1 MSLSRIFCLLLPLT
15 LAAGCGDDAPTETVS
30 EQLGEYITQDFARF
44 STSDGFTIGGTWF
57 ASQDAPGR
65 LPVLILLHTRGT
77 NHTLWNPIVPD
88 VVLEGYRVLALDIRG
103 HGLSRDQNGVDRPI
117 SRFEDEDKAAMPLD
131 VGGAIGYIKSR
142 PDADSTRIG
151 VLGVIL
157 GANIAYVS
165 SGMYPELKAVVA
177 VSAESRPTATVLLG
191 EGIPSFDPH
200 GILYLAAFGD
210 GYAYTSSDALAAT
223 TRAPVRVVGYQ
234 GSASGVQVLNEEAA
248 RNEVMAWFR
257 EHLR

>member
-1 MSLSRIFCLLLPLT
+1 MSLFRILCLLLPLA
-15 LAAGCGDDAPTETVS
+15 LSVGCGDDAPTESES
-30 EQLGEYITQDFARF
+30 EQVGKYITQEFAQFR
-44 STSDGFTIGGTWF
+44 TSDGFTIGGTWF

-65 LPVLILLHTRGT
+65 LPVLILLHMRGA
-77 NHTLWNPIVPD
+77 NHALWDPIVPD
-88 VVLEGYRVLALDIRG
+88 FVQEGYRVLALDIRG
-103 HGLSRDQNGVDRPI
+103 HGLSRDQNGVDRPL

-165 SGMYPELKAVVA
+165 SGIYPEIKATVA
-177 VSAESRPTATVLLG
+177 VSVESRPTMTVLLG
-191 EGIPSFDPH
+191 EGIPNFDPH
-200 GILYLAAFGD
+200 GVLYLAAFGD
-210 GYAYTSSDALAAT
+210 GYAYTSSEALAAS

-234 GSASGVQVLNEEAA
+234 GSASGVQVLNKEAA
-248 RNEVMAWFR
+248 RDEVMAWFR